1 MLGELEGAAA
11 VGIDSAL
18 LDTLV
23 PQFNAELSAALDE
36 FRAETGADVQELD
49 LNALFDSIVAN
60 PSNYG
65 FINVEEPV
73 LANSPFPGTEVAYNP
88 AIVGQDPAVQHA
100 TLFLDPLFNP
110 TALGHSIIAETARST
125 LT

>member
-1 MLGELEGAAA
+1 M
-11 VGIDSAL
+11 GIDAPL
-18 LDTLV
+18 LDALI
-23 PQFNAELSAALDE
+23 PQFNAELSAALDG
-36 FRAETGADVQELD
+36 FRAETGVDVQELD
-49 LNALFDSIVAN
+49 LNKLFDSIVAN

-65 FINVEEPV
+65 FINTQQPV
-73 LANSPFPGTEVAYNP
+73 LASLPFPGTEVAYNP

-110 TALGHSIIAETARST
+110 TALGHAVIAETARST